1 MATMTI
7 AEFCDLHSACEAG
20 RDWALAECQT
30 MDDVWATARPEWLV
44 WVATRPG
51 VLCDRSLRLFAVFCA
66 RQVEHLLTDDRSRRA
81 IAAAER
87 FANGEATQ
95 EELAAAWDAAASAA
109 SDAAWAAS
117 DAAWARAASAASDA
131 AWAASDAAWARA
143 ASAARAA
150 WAASDAAWARAASAA
165 RAARAAWAAS
175 AAWAANDAAW
185 AASAASD
192 AAWADQAGLLRET
205 SKPNFERR

>member
-1 MATMTI
+1 MTFGRWHRLQRINSMRVRRRGVAAMCPVNTRDSYPDDSCEKEEVAMATMTI

-109 SDAAWAAS
+109 SDAAWA
-117 DAAWARAASAASDA
+117 
-131 AWAASDAAWARA
+131 
-143 ASAARAA
+143 
-150 WAASDAAWARAASAA
+150 
-165 RAARAAWAAS
+165 
-175 AAWAANDAAW
+175 
-185 AASAASD
+185 
-192 AAWADQAGLLRET
+192 DQAGLLRET